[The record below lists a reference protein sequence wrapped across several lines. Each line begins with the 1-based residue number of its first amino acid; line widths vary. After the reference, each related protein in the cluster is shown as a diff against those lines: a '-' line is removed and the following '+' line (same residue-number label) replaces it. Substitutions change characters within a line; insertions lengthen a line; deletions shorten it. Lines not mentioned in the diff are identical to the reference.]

1 LKGYAV
7 DDELALTLLVC
18 WEDETI
24 VSATEELA
32 LEVLEAWELAADPGR
47 AV

>member
-1 LKGYAV
+1 
-7 DDELALTLLVC
+7 LAPTLLVL
-18 WEDETI
+18 WEDVTW
-24 VSATEELA
+24 ELA